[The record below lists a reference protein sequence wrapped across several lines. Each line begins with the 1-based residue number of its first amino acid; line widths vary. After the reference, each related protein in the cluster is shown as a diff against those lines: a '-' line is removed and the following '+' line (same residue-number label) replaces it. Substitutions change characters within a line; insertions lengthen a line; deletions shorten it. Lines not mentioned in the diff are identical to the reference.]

1 METLRR
7 CLQFLEE
14 GCDVLLITVLKAS
27 QGTPGKE
34 GFKLA
39 LASDGRRSGTVG
51 GGALEHRALADA
63 QELLGKRQNALIPY
77 NLAELGMRC
86 GGESTLAFEFLA
98 GQRSFLL
105 FGGGHIGRALAPML
119 EALGFRVTVY
129 DSRPEV
135 REALEDA
142 AGAKRTVL
150 IGEYSDLS
158 PVRPQLESAEFCFIA
173 THGHLHDYAVL
184 KQVLQSA
191 GRRRYIGLIG
201 SRAKVRHTREQLAA
215 EGIPIPDSLYAPV
228 GLDLGAQT
236 PAEIAVAVAAE
247 VLAIL
252 HGATAPHMRDRSPA

>member
-1 METLRR
+1 MDALRS

-27 QGTPGKE
+27 AGTPGKE

-63 QELLGKRQNALIPY
+63 GELLARRQNSLTTY

-86 GGESTLAFEFLA
+86 GGEATLAFEFMA
-98 GQRSFLL
+98 GQRCFLV

-119 EALGFRVTVY
+119 EALGFQVTVY
-129 DSRPEV
+129 DSRPEM
-135 REALEDA
+135 REALESPGSARRSVIIGPYTDLSL
-142 AGAKRTVL
+142 AGARL
-150 IGEYSDLS
+150 A
-158 PVRPQLESAEFCFIA
+158 AEFCFIA

-184 KQVLQSA
+184 KQLLQA
-191 GRRRYIGLIG
+191 PGERRYIGLIG
-201 SRAKVRHTREQLAA
+201 SRAKVRQTREQLAA
-215 EGIPIPDSLYAPV
+215 EGVPIPDSLYAPV
-228 GLDLGAQT
+228 GLNLGAQT

-247 VLAIL
+247 VLAVL
-252 HGATAPHMRDRSPA
+252 RGAAAPHMRDRSPA